1 MGGIEECMEPSLY
14 GPLINVGAVG
24 VCLVV
29 LAFYFVKKDK
39 QYEKRIDER
48 LAAEKEY
55 RKEQADH
62 QEKYRLVLEKF
73 NQTVDAV
80 LRVMPGRDDS

>member
-1 MGGIEECMEPSLY
+1 MEPSLY

>member
-1 MGGIEECMEPSLY
+1 MESALY

-29 LAFYFVKKDK
+29 LAFYFVKKDR

-48 LAAEKEY
+48 IAAEREY

-80 LRVMPGRDDS
+80 LKMMPGREES